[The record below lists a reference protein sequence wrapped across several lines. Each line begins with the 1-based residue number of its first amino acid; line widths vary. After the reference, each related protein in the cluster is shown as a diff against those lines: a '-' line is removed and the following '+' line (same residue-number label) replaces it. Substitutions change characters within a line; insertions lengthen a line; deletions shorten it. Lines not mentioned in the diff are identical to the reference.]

1 MSMLLEK
8 QGSANPLWLTLA
20 CEELRVYG
28 VFNLMDEKI
37 ASLSDDLIRWV
48 TATASAVA
56 MKDSSS
62 PTCLGKRQ
70 ICLLYYFKFGRTSS
84 DSVWRR
90 KRRSS
95 CSSHSMSIG
104 DVTTRSAGN
113 RTAPDAGGRIHT
125 YPTPLRRGWIRS
137 DHNNRSNN
145 DWLRW
150 AEVVC
155 LPTGSSYQIFK
166 LQVKDSINYWTTSR
180 RWRRD
185 LSQ

>member
-62 PTCLGKRQ
+62 PTCLSKRQ
-70 ICLLYYFKFGRTSS
+70 ICLLYYF
-84 DSVWRR
+84 
-90 KRRSS
+90 
-95 CSSHSMSIG
+95 
-104 DVTTRSAGN
+104 
-113 RTAPDAGGRIHT
+113 
-125 YPTPLRRGWIRS
+125 
-137 DHNNRSNN
+137 
-145 DWLRW
+145 
-150 AEVVC
+150 
-155 LPTGSSYQIFK
+155 
-166 LQVKDSINYWTTSR
+166 
-180 RWRRD
+180 
-185 LSQ
+185 

>member
-70 ICLLYYFKFGRTSS
+70 ICLLYYF
-84 DSVWRR
+84 
-90 KRRSS
+90 
-95 CSSHSMSIG
+95 
-104 DVTTRSAGN
+104 
-113 RTAPDAGGRIHT
+113 
-125 YPTPLRRGWIRS
+125 
-137 DHNNRSNN
+137 
-145 DWLRW
+145 
-150 AEVVC
+150 
-155 LPTGSSYQIFK
+155 
-166 LQVKDSINYWTTSR
+166 
-180 RWRRD
+180 
-185 LSQ
+185 